1 MLIVDDIL
9 NQILAKKQTSTFS
22 KKEDPLVRKIS
33 EDDDDDYLNSNYMK
47 SKKVTFEPPPNRKRI
62 YEPDPFFD
70 DNLLK
75 TVEISSS
82 NKYLDGINLDNKPKP
97 FSNSEKRSDFNK
109 S

>member
-47 SKKVTFEPPPNRKRI
+47 SKKVRKS
-62 YEPDPFFD
+62 
-70 DNLLK
+70 NL
-75 TVEISSS
+75 
-82 NKYLDGINLDNKPKP
+82 
-97 FSNSEKRSDFNK
+97 
-109 S
+109 